1 MPKRK
6 PIKKTNPVQTIFTRF
21 MLIVAFL
28 VIWIGIIGI
37 RLVHLQVN
45 QAEWLS
51 ERAQNQRRD
60 ESKSKSLRGTIFDRA
75 ERKLAVSVPVKS
87 LYANPQEIED
97 VQATASKVAPLLKQK
112 SSEIAKNL
120 IEAKEKGKK
129 FLWLARELE
138 EETVNKINDN
148 LRKPDLKK
156 AGEPKYEGLHWG
168 QEQKRSY
175 PYNSLASQVIGFSDL
190 DDKGM
195 SGIELSQEKNLRG
208 EVLQKWRDR
217 DRLGRVYD
225 ESEEEEREPSKDV
238 VLTISHSIQ
247 YKVEEALKK
256 GVENANAKSGMAIVL
271 DPKTGEILAMANYPT
286 FDLNKFKETAPEFYT
301 NKAVQNVV
309 TPGSVF
315 KMVTYGSAL
324 EEKLISSNEQFD
336 CSNGSLQVAGR
347 TFNDKHCHNRSS
359 YIDAFAVSSN
369 IGAIKTGQKVG
380 EALFYNY
387 TREFGFGE
395 PTGVELP
402 AESKGIIRS
411 PESWN
416 GDSLASMSIGYE
428 IGVTALQSASAF
440 ATIAND
446 GVRVKPHIIKEIRQ
460 ADGQVFA
467 ATEVEKHQVVSAET
481 ARQLRQM
488 MQKVVLSGTG
498 KRAQLNGY
506 TSAGKTGTAW
516 KYDEKIKRINE
527 NKYVSSFIGFAP
539 AENPAVVIAVI
550 LDEPQG
556 ATRDGGQVSA
566 PVFREVAEGIL
577 PELNVAPDGF
587 AAQEIKQDIVE
598 TKEFKP
604 EKENKTEKPITVK
617 PAEPKTEKQVGKAIE
632 KPAEKSVDKKVEKNT
647 NAVTPKM
654 TKDGK
659 ADNPKPKVAAET
671 KPKSET
677 KNKSSGKGKT

>member
-21 MLIVAFL
+21 MLIVAFMVL
-28 VIWIGIIGI
+28 WIGLIGV

-45 QAEWLS
+45 QAEWL
-51 ERAQNQRRD
+51 RDKAQNQRRD

-97 VQATASKVAPLLKQK
+97 VQGTASRVAPLLKLKTQ
-112 SSEIAKNL
+112 EVAKN
-120 IEAKEKGKK
+120 ISEAKEKGKK
-129 FLWLARELE
+129 FIWLTRELE
-138 EETVNKINDN
+138 EDAVNKINN
-148 LRKPDLKK
+148 TLNKIDLKK
-156 AGEPKYEGLHWG
+156 ADEPKFEGLHWG

-190 DDKGM
+190 DDKGI

-208 EVLQKWRDR
+208 EVIQKWQDR

-225 ESEEEEREPSKDV
+225 ESEDEEREPPKDV

-247 YKVEEALKK
+247 YKVEEALRS
-256 GVENANAKSGMAIVL
+256 GVEAANAKSGMAIVL
-271 DPKTGEILAMANYPT
+271 NPKTGEILAMANYPT
-286 FDLNKFKETAPEFYT
+286 FDLNKFNEATPEVYG
-301 NKAVQNVV
+301 NKAVQNFY

-315 KMVTYGSAL
+315 KMVTYSGAI
-324 EEKLISSNEQFD
+324 EEKLISPNDEIN
-336 CSNGSLQVAGR
+336 CGNGTLDVAGHIF
-347 TFNDKHCHNRSS
+347 TDKHCSNRIS
-359 YIDAFAVSSN
+359 YTNAFAVSSN

-380 EALFYNY
+380 KSLFYNY
-387 TREFGFGE
+387 AREFGFGE
-395 PTGVELP
+395 VTGIELP
-402 AESKGIIRS
+402 AESKGIIRA
-411 PESWN
+411 PENWA

-428 IGVTALQSASAF
+428 IGVTALQTASAF

-460 ADGQVFA
+460 ADGSIFS
-467 ATEVEKHQVVSAET
+467 ATEAKKQQVVSAET

-516 KYDEKIKRINE
+516 KYDEKLKKINE

-539 AENPAVVIAVI
+539 VENPAVVIAII
-550 LDEPQG
+550 LDEPNG
-556 ATRDGGQVSA
+556 AARDGGQVSA
-566 PVFREVAEGIL
+566 PIFREVAEGIL

-587 AAQEIKQDIVE
+587 AVQEIKDDIVE
-598 TKEFKP
+598 GKEFKP
-604 EKENKTEKPITVK
+604 EKNAKTDDKTAVKSTIAKP
-617 PAEPKTEKQVGKAIE
+617 EKQIE
-632 KPAEKSVDKKVEKNT
+632 KPTEKTVEKSEKVEKEIT
-647 NAVTPKM
+647 AVTGKM

-659 ADNPKPKVAAET
+659 VDAPRKVAATAT